1 MHNEMNTEVK
11 DQSEAK
17 KLPKSARQMLKD
29 FRALDAEI
37 TISIKKVDTHF
48 RQIASQVNTGVEE
61 VKSMNVRISKN
72 LTALSREIDVL
83 ATIPQ
88 QLQNSLN
95 ELVPQIAS
103 QIQKEC
109 FKEYDA
115 ALAKNGGLIN
125 DLNSKLEL
133 ATREIDSLDQKQI
146 KTKLKSSILLISISL
161 LLSSAIMFGMFKFLP
176 RTVTIDTKGDISID
190 GSDVS
195 IWGMGKNSGQIF
207 QKGKN

>member
-1 MHNEMNTEVK
+1 MHTKMNTEVK

-17 KLPKSARQMLKD
+17 KLPKSANQILKD

-48 RQIASQVNTGVEE
+48 KQIVSQVINGVEE
-61 VKSMNVRISKN
+61 VKSMNAEISKN

-88 QLQNSLN
+88 HLQNSLN

-103 QIQKEC
+103 QIQREC

-115 ALAKNGGLIN
+115 AFAKSVELIN
-125 DLNSKLEL
+125 GLNCKLEL
-133 ATREIDSLDQKQI
+133 ATRELSSLNVDKI
-146 KTKLKSSILLISISL
+146 KTKLKSAILLISISL
-161 LLSSAIMFGMFKFLP
+161 LLSSTITFGMFKFLP
-176 RTVTIDTKGDISID
+176 RTVSIDTKGDIRID

-195 IWGMGKNSGQIF
+195 IWGMGKNSVTPV
-207 QKGKN
+207 KNNR